1 MIILADQNGRKIPKR
16 SNVKRLEQL
25 PLIGSTITV
34 QRKRNILILRI
45 LLSKSQSTTKRNL
58 SPNNAMPTV
67 EPTFFPVKVHGTTFP
82 LRAPVAAAHELG
94 EDLEQASP
102 AAQEGAVVAV
112 GGDDA
117 VLARDRSLHPHRDG
131 LLAVVEVA
139 EAADQLG
146 LVEGVR
152 RDLHPPH
159 QRHVTEE
166 RDELRWGGLD
176 GA

>member
-1 MIILADQNGRKIPKR
+1 MVILADKNRRKIPKR
-16 SNVKRLEQL
+16 RNVKRLEQL

-34 QRKRNILILRI
+34 QRKRNSLILRI

-58 SPNNAMPTV
+58 SPYNAMPTV
-67 EPTFFPVKVHGTTFP
+67 EATLFPVKVHGTTFP
-82 LRAPVAAAHELG
+82 LRATVAAAHELG
-94 EDLEQASP
+94 EDLDQGSAT
-102 AAQEGAVVAV
+102 AQEGAVVTV
-112 GGDDA
+112 SSDDA
-117 VLARDRSLHPHRDG
+117 VLARDRGLHPHRNG
-131 LLAVVEVA
+131 LLPVVEMA

-146 LVEGVR
+146 LIEGVR

-166 RDELRWGGLD
+166 REELRRRGLD